1 MSFHSFWC
9 HSIHS
14 NLISSFRCHSIHSN
28 IISSFWC
35 HSIHSDVTPEFLHWD
50 DRTRWKWE
58 RFSNQGQ
65 SFRFFSWGPLDQWD
79 ASILS
84 SRPIG
89 SLDFG
94 SQNFELN
101 LKTGHS
107 DLISSFYAHSVAE
120 WLKKI
125 ISVAV
130 SFKRHHMKESFWVV
144 LIHLNVIL
152 STHLNIIPSFHCH
165 SSYLNTIPSFQ
176 CHSSH

>member
-1 MSFHSFWC
+1 MSFHSFRCHSIHSDVISFIPMSFRSFWC

-58 RFSNQGQ
+58 RFLNQGQ
-65 SFRFFSWGPLDQWD
+65 SLRFFSWGPLDQWE

-89 SLDFG
+89 SPDFG
-94 SQNFELN
+94 SQNFGSQNRGFLLVESS
-101 LKTGHS
+101 KS
-107 DLISSFYAHSVAE
+107 RRLIGRE
-120 WLKKI
+120 DPRKKI
-125 ISVAV
+125 
-130 SFKRHHMKESFWVV
+130 
-144 LIHLNVIL
+144 
-152 STHLNIIPSFHCH
+152 
-165 SSYLNTIPSFQ
+165 
-176 CHSSH
+176 